1 MSDDA
6 EYVVQYL
13 DGPMAGNSDRRSLVD
28 GKIEPR
34 IDVIAAVE
42 GLESIYWYEVVQDRT
57 IDGEI
62 LATYRFDA
70 TNSDPVEPDTV
81 DGPL

>member
-1 MSDDA
+1 MSEDA

-13 DGPMAGNSDRRSLVD
+13 DGPMAGSSDRRSLVN

-42 GLESIYWYEVVQDRT
+42 GLESIYRYEAVEDRT
-57 IDGEI
+57 IEGEI
-62 LATYRFDA
+62 LASYRFDA
-70 TNSDPVEPDTV
+70 NDSDPVEPDTV

>member
-13 DGPMAGNSDRRSLVD
+13 DGPMAGSSDRRALV
-28 GKIEPR
+28 GAKPESR
-34 IDVIAAVE
+34 IDAIAAVE
-42 GLESIYWYEVVQDRT
+42 GLESTYRYELVQERS

-70 TNSDPVEPDTV
+70 ADSDPVEPDTV